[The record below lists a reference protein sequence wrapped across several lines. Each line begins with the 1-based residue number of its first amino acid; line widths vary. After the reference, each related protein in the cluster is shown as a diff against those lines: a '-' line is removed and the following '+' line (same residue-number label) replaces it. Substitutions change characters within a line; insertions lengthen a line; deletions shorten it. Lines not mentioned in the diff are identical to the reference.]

1 MRGTCLSECFAELIT
16 RDDSRCDRNY
26 NEYCDHSEL
35 CLSFSSCS
43 RTYRKCC
50 SKVGSFQPFCF
61 LICSNV
67 FFSYIAP
74 KDDRTEYWIINT
86 LRTCLV
92 LTTIFVALIFPYFG
106 TVMGAVGGLTDA
118 LQCFVL
124 PPMIYLQV
132 EGDKVSSYF
141 QTYYFVIIFW
151 GIATIIYTA
160 YNAFFELF

>member
-1 MRGTCLSECFAELIT
+1 LLSAI
-16 RDDSRCDRNY
+16 
-26 NEYCDHSEL
+26 
-35 CLSFSSCS
+35 
-43 RTYRKCC
+43 
-50 SKVGSFQPFCF
+50 G
-61 LICSNV
+61 
-67 FFSYIAP
+67 P
-74 KDDRTEYWIINT
+74 KDERTEFWIINT

-92 LTTIFVALIFPYFG
+92 LITIFVALIFPYFG

-132 EGDKVSSYF
+132 EGDKVGSYF